1 MSEQSTTI
9 NHLDPE
15 LKTIGDLFINK
26 DDEEPGDAYKIPI
39 YQRNYSW
46 KSEEIEQLL
55 SDINDAFRKTHKPQ
69 TEEKNCYFLG
79 NIIVTKQEKGSHI
92 DYEVID
98 GQQRLTTLYLLLS
111 FLSPGK
117 INLQN
122 ALIYQS
128 RPRATEALSR
138 LNTSQKNSFSTQ
150 VLTSEDSGIHEGYN
164 IIQQFMD
171 QHVQNEEREN
181 FIEFL
186 LNNVTVV
193 RASLPSKTDFNR
205 YFEIMNTR
213 GQQLQ
218 QVDIVK
224 ARLMA
229 HLDTDA
235 ERSCFAW
242 IWDAC
247 SDMDSYVQMT
257 LTRGKQSQRSVIF
270 GHDWSWFCLDDFKRL
285 TEINESTVEGHSSE
299 SLTLDKAIAKYAS
312 LKDSKEIKDQ
322 LNNRFRSIITFS
334 TFLLH
339 VLNVI
344 SSDPKEDEGQLDDKV
359 LVQRFEE
366 FINKNNQEKNSAI
379 KKLAIELLR
388 CRNIFDGYIIKRQYT
403 ATNNDDGDWS
413 LQIFIKADQST
424 DNHAKNKNTY
434 KNTFSSHPD
443 SDEDGVIDKKTNEV
457 LLLQSMLRVT
467 YTSPRTMYW
476 ITRVLRL
483 LVDKKS
489 NNVPEA
495 CLIDCLRNYSRWKV
509 SSAFFKGDEP
519 RGFNINRIVFTYLDY
534 LLWKKSTP
542 EEQAEFRFLFRNSIE
557 HFYPQNLDTQQKDVE
572 VSDEYLDL
580 LGNLALV
587 SVGANSKFS
596 NNLPIIK
603 ATKYPDIKKQSLKLN
618 EMAVIAESKK
628 GWSDK
633 EVCAHHKE
641 MVNIL
646 KDDIFG

>member
-46 KSEEIEQLL
+46 KAEEIEQLL

-79 NIIVTKQEKGSHI
+79 NIIVTEQEKGSHI

-138 LNTSQKNSFSTQ
+138 LNSSQKNSFSTQ
-150 VLTSEDSGIHEGYN
+150 DLTSEDSGILEGYN

-171 QHVQNEEREN
+171 QHVQNQERVN
-181 FIEFL
+181 FIKFL

-257 LTRGKQSQRSVIF
+257 LTRGKQEQRSVIF
-270 GHDWSWFCLDDFKRL
+270 GHDWSWLCLDDFKRL
-285 TEINESTVEGHSSE
+285 TEINESTVEGRSSE

-366 FINKNNQEKNSAI
+366 FINKNNQDKNSAI

-443 SDEDGVIDKKTNEV
+443 SDEDGVIDKKTNEL

-534 LLWKKSTP
+534 LLWKKSTS
-542 EEQAEFRFLFRNSIE
+542 EEQSEFRFLFRNSIE

-572 VSDEYLDL
+572 VSDECLDL

-596 NNLPIIK
+596 NNLPVIK
-603 ATKYPDIKKQSLKLN
+603 ATKYPDIIQQSLKLKK
-618 EMAVIAESKK
+618 MADIASKY